1 MVGHVKLA
9 VVSMTRKFGTFLLFL
24 FRRLLWSRNYLFVYF
39 EMLRL
44 SELVGLHAD
53 TKLFYCVYVQMAN

>member
-1 MVGHVKLA
+1 
-9 VVSMTRKFGTFLLFL
+9 MTWKFGTFTFPLQTSSMELE
-24 FRRLLWSRNYLFVYF
+24 LFVCLFF
-39 EMLRL
+39 EMLRF

>member
-1 MVGHVKLA
+1 MVGHAKLA
-9 VVSMTRKFGTFLLFL
+9 VVSMTWKFGTFTFPLQTSSMELE
-24 FRRLLWSRNYLFVYF
+24 LFVCLFF
-39 EMLRL
+39 EMLRF